1 LLEIAGF
8 FYAQNHAML
17 ASKWG
22 GHKKRE
28 QREARLVLRWFVR
41 NSDKEGS
48 FERSEKNQ
56 KSV

>member
-1 LLEIAGF
+1 
-8 FYAQNHAML
+8 ML

>member
-1 LLEIAGF
+1 
-8 FYAQNHAML
+8 ML

-48 FERSEKNQ
+48 FERSEKNPEVEQ
-56 KSV
+56 